1 MQQPIWKRET
11 EIAEAI
17 STNLLVTACVG
28 WAPFGARSL
37 PEKERQQQQQ
47 AHEWV
52 KDPQKGRSRLPSPCE
67 GDPAG
72 YELSCLQEHPK
83 YLPRLR
89 ATRPV
94 GQGRKPYARVG
105 ESQLKKRRT
114 CHLLAMVTAKAGREF
129 RPLPSPTRLPSTG
142 CSLNVGSYVAG
153 LKPCLWSGQS
163 HPSYPIRTEYFI
175 CVANIACWIIFS
187 KQRASDVV
195 HLYEHFIERQ
205 RYGRWLLGK
214 HASWLKGD
222 KSRFLT
228 VFFTFLQKLRLWNN

>member
-47 AHEWV
+47 QAHKWV
-52 KDPQKGRSRLPSPCE
+52 KNPQKGRSQLCSCCE
-67 GDPAG
+67 GDPAS
-72 YELSCLQEHPK
+72 YELCCLQEHPK

-94 GQGRKPYARVG
+94 GQGRKWYAYVV

-114 CHLLAMVTAKAGREF
+114 CHLLPMITAKGGTEF
-129 RPLPSPTRLPSTG
+129 RPLPSPTRLP
-142 CSLNVGSYVAG
+142 
-153 LKPCLWSGQS
+153 P
-163 HPSYPIRTEYFI
+163 HR
-175 CVANIACWIIFS
+175 
-187 KQRASDVV
+187 
-195 HLYEHFIERQ
+195 
-205 RYGRWLLGK
+205 LLF
-214 HASWLKGD
+214 HVS
-222 KSRFLT
+222 
-228 VFFTFLQKLRLWNN
+228 N